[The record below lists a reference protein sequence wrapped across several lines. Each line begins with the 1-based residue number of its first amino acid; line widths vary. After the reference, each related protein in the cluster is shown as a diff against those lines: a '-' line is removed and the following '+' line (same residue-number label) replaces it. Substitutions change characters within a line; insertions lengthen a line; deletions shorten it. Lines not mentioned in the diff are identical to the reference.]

1 MKINELDKQE
11 LISLNKWNENTL
23 KLLEN
28 DYPVQY
34 IIGYVDFYGLK
45 IFVNENTL
53 IPRYETEYLV
63 EKTLNLIKRYKLENI
78 GILDLCTG
86 SGAIG
91 LTLKSMLPK
100 SKVTLSDISVSALK
114 VAKQNKEN
122 LSLDVNIIESD
133 LFSNIH
139 EKYDVI
145 ITNPPY
151 VMTTEPLPP
160 TVLKEP
166 HQALYSGEK
175 GINHIEQILKNIK
188 NYLNEKYII
197 AMEINEKSEIDI
209 TNLIKK
215 YFPGNVQYYFSKDL
229 CEKTRYL
236 FIINE

>member
-28 DYPVQY
+28 NYPVQY

-63 EKTLNLIKRYKLENI
+63 EKTLNLIKKYKLENI
-78 GILDLCTG
+78 KILDLCTG

-91 LTLKSMLPK
+91 LTLKNMLPK
-100 SKVTLSDISVSALK
+100 SKVTLSDISVSALE

-215 YFPGNVQYYFSKDL
+215 YFSDNVQYYFSKDL

>member
-28 DYPVQY
+28 NYPVQY

-63 EKTLNLIKRYKLENI
+63 EKTLNLIKKYKLDYIN
-78 GILDLCTG
+78 ILDLCTG

-91 LTLKSMLPK
+91 LALKSMLPK

-209 TNLIKK
+209 TNLIKNT
-215 YFPGNVQYYFSKDL
+215 FQIMFNITLV
-229 CEKTRYL
+229 KTYVKKQDTYS
-236 FIINE
+236 

>member
-28 DYPVQY
+28 NYPVQY

-63 EKTLNLIKRYKLENI
+63 EKTLNLIKKYKLENI
-78 GILDLCTG
+78 KILDLCTG

-100 SKVTLSDISVSALK
+100 SKVTLSDISVSALE

-160 TVLKEP
+160 TVLREP

-215 YFPGNVQYYFSKDL
+215 YFSDNVQYYFSKDL
-229 CEKTRYL
+229 SEKTRYL

>member
-28 DYPVQY
+28 NYPVQY

-63 EKTLNLIKRYKLENI
+63 EKTLNLIKKYKLENI
-78 GILDLCTG
+78 NILDLCTG

-215 YFPGNVQYYFSKDL
+215 YFSDKW
-229 CEKTRYL
+229 KK
-236 FIINE
+236 

>member
-28 DYPVQY
+28 NYPVQY

-63 EKTLNLIKRYKLENI
+63 EKTLNLIKKYKLENI
-78 GILDLCTG
+78 NILDLCTG

-209 TNLIKK
+209 TNLIKNTFQIMFNITLVK
-215 YFPGNVQYYFSKDL
+215 IYVKKQDTYS
-229 CEKTRYL
+229 
-236 FIINE
+236 

>member
-28 DYPVQY
+28 NYPVQY

-63 EKTLNLIKRYKLENI
+63 EKTLNLIKKYKLENI
-78 GILDLCTG
+78 NILDLCTG

-197 AMEINEKSEIDI
+197 AMEINEKSEKDI

-215 YFPGNVQYYFSKDL
+215 
-229 CEKTRYL
+229 
-236 FIINE
+236 

>member
-28 DYPVQY
+28 NYPVQY

-63 EKTLNLIKRYKLENI
+63 EKTLNLIKKYKLENI
-78 GILDLCTG
+78 NILDLCTG

-209 TNLIKK
+209 TNLIKNT
-215 YFPGNVQYYFSKDL
+215 FQIMFNITLV
-229 CEKTRYL
+229 KTYVKKQDTYS
-236 FIINE
+236 

>member
-1 MKINELDKQE
+1 
-11 LISLNKWNENTL
+11 
-23 KLLEN
+23 
-28 DYPVQY
+28 
-34 IIGYVDFYGLK
+34 
-45 IFVNENTL
+45 
-53 IPRYETEYLV
+53 
-63 EKTLNLIKRYKLENI
+63 
-78 GILDLCTG
+78 
-86 SGAIG
+86 
-91 LTLKSMLPK
+91 MLPK

-197 AMEINEKSEIDI
+197 AMEINEKV
-209 TNLIKK
+209 K
-215 YFPGNVQYYFSKDL
+215 
-229 CEKTRYL
+229 
-236 FIINE
+236 

>member
-28 DYPVQY
+28 NYPVQY

-63 EKTLNLIKRYKLENI
+63 EKTLNLIKKYKLENI
-78 GILDLCTG
+78 NILDLCTG

-209 TNLIKK
+209 TNLSLIH
-215 YFPGNVQYYFSKDL
+215 
-229 CEKTRYL
+229 
-236 FIINE
+236 I

>member
-1 MKINELDKQE
+1 MKNIK
-11 LISLNKWNENTL
+11 SNK
-23 KLLEN
+23 K
-28 DYPVQY
+28 
-34 IIGYVDFYGLK
+34 
-45 IFVNENTL
+45 
-53 IPRYETEYLV
+53 
-63 EKTLNLIKRYKLENI
+63 YKLENI
-78 GILDLCTG
+78 KILDLCTG

-100 SKVTLSDISVSALK
+100 SKVTLSDISVSALE

-215 YFPGNVQYYFSKDL
+215 YFSDNVKYYFSKDL

>member
-28 DYPVQY
+28 NYPVQY

-63 EKTLNLIKRYKLENI
+63 EKTLNLIKKYKLENI
-78 GILDLCTG
+78 NILDLCTG

-197 AMEINEKSEIDI
+197 AMEINLS
-209 TNLIKK
+209 LIH
-215 YFPGNVQYYFSKDL
+215 
-229 CEKTRYL
+229 
-236 FIINE
+236 I

>member
-1 MKINELDKQE
+1 
-11 LISLNKWNENTL
+11 
-23 KLLEN
+23 
-28 DYPVQY
+28 
-34 IIGYVDFYGLK
+34 
-45 IFVNENTL
+45 
-53 IPRYETEYLV
+53 
-63 EKTLNLIKRYKLENI
+63 
-78 GILDLCTG
+78 
-86 SGAIG
+86 
-91 LTLKSMLPK
+91 MLPK

-209 TNLIKK
+209 TNLIKNT
-215 YFPGNVQYYFSKDL
+215 FQIMFNITLV
-229 CEKTRYL
+229 KTYVKKQDTYS
-236 FIINE
+236 

>member
-28 DYPVQY
+28 NYPVQY

-63 EKTLNLIKRYKLENI
+63 EKTLNLIKKYKLENI
-78 GILDLCTG
+78 NILDLCTG

-100 SKVTLSDISVSALK
+100 SKVTLSDISVSA
-114 VAKQNKEN
+114 
-122 LSLDVNIIESD
+122 LDVNIIESD

-175 GINHIEQILKNIK
+175 GIKHIEQILKNIK

-197 AMEINEKSEIDI
+197 AMEINEKSEKDI

-215 YFPGNVQYYFSKDL
+215 YFSDNVQYYFSKDL

>member
-28 DYPVQY
+28 NYPVQY

-63 EKTLNLIKRYKLENI
+63 EKTLNLIKKYKLENI
-78 GILDLCTG
+78 KILDLCTG

-100 SKVTLSDISVSALK
+100 SKVTLSDISVSALE

-139 EKYDVI
+139 E
-145 ITNPPY
+145 N
-151 VMTTEPLPP
+151 M
-160 TVLKEP
+160 
-166 HQALYSGEK
+166 
-175 GINHIEQILKNIK
+175 
-188 NYLNEKYII
+188 
-197 AMEINEKSEIDI
+197 M
-209 TNLIKK
+209 
-215 YFPGNVQYYFSKDL
+215 
-229 CEKTRYL
+229 
-236 FIINE
+236 

>member
-28 DYPVQY
+28 NYPVQY

-63 EKTLNLIKRYKLENI
+63 EKTLNLIKKYKLENI
-78 GILDLCTG
+78 NILDLCTG

-215 YFPGNVQYYFSKDL
+215 YFSDNVQYYFSKDL
-229 CEKTRYL
+229 FEKTRYL

>member
-28 DYPVQY
+28 NYPVQY

-63 EKTLNLIKRYKLENI
+63 EKTLNLIKKYKLENI
-78 GILDLCTG
+78 NILDLCTG

-133 LFSNIH
+133 LFNNIH

-197 AMEINEKSEIDI
+197 AMEINEKSEKDI

-215 YFPGNVQYYFSKDL
+215 YFSDNVKYYFSKDL

-236 FIINE
+236 FRINE

>member
-28 DYPVQY
+28 NYPVQY

-63 EKTLNLIKRYKLENI
+63 EKTLNLIKKYKLENI
-78 GILDLCTG
+78 NILDLCTG

-100 SKVTLSDISVSALK
+100 SNVTLSDISVSALK

-197 AMEINEKSEIDI
+197 AMEINEKSI
-209 TNLIKK
+209 
-215 YFPGNVQYYFSKDL
+215 F
-229 CEKTRYL
+229 C
-236 FIINE
+236 